1 MKNITVD
8 FAQLDS
14 KEKLEAF
21 LESEVSSGDSVHLK
35 NYHRELM
42 PWAEEAVSKLKAS
55 PDVVVTTEID
65 PENMLRSDFYYDLP
79 EELIAQTPVEP
90 RNASRLMCVDR
101 QSGDIT
107 HDHFYNLCKH
117 LKKGDLLVMNDSRVL
132 PARLYGEKEG
142 TGSFIEFL
150 LLEQK
155 GDKLWEILVRPGK
168 KAKPGTRFSF
178 GNGRLKAE
186 ILETVEGG
194 NRIAKFECEG
204 NFFTALEDIGQMPLP
219 PYITK
224 KLEDKE
230 RYQTVYSHE
239 LGSAAAPTAGL
250 HFTNEMLDDLRA
262 RGINTAFVTL
272 HVGLGTFRPVKED
285 EVLKHKMHS
294 EHYHLPKE
302 TAELIKKTKAEGGRV
317 IAVGTTSCRTLESVG
332 TFFEDMDEHEGYTDI
347 FIYHGYKFKV
357 IDGLI
362 TNFHLPESTLIMLV
376 SAFMGYDNTMNA
388 YKTAVEDKYRFFSF
402 GDAMLIL

>member
-21 LESEVSSGDSVHLK
+21 LEREVSSGDSVHLK

-42 PWAEEAVSKLKAS
+42 PWAEKAVSKLKAS

-101 QSGDIT
+101 QSGNIT

-262 RGINTAFVTL
+262 KGINTAFVTL

-347 FIYHGYKFKV
+347 FIYPGYKFKV